1 MKQQYPATAFVL
13 LVLMLLGFFV
23 FPGHTWLQS
32 DTQIYAPML
41 DRMMDPALFPKDEL
55 ALRPHVTWTLYDE
68 IAIGL
73 RHLTGADLERVLGG
87 QQLAFRFIG
96 LAGAFLLA
104 QAMGLGLPAAL
115 FAAGCFG
122 LGAVINGP
130 SVLTLEYEPVPRAFA
145 ILLLMGAFGCAANR
159 YWRVS
164 AALAF
169 LATIYHPTSTA
180 PFWACAALYFLVSRS
195 RRELWPLAVACA
207 AAVGTVLL
215 CASLQNGET
224 ERQVWFGVIPTQ
236 LEAVQK
242 FRAMYNWIQ
251 FWPSPWFWQ
260 YPVLLLFSAGAWW
273 RIRTRLSPEARF
285 FSLAVAVYGMLMVP
299 LQYLL
304 LDVGKWILMP
314 QFQPARA
321 VLFITAM
328 ALLLGVAAGW
338 HAAAAGRRLEAFAWF
353 VVIFAIPTNGLVIQL
368 FTVPDARKLALVLA
382 LAAGAVLVVKWPRT
396 AVLVP
401 AAAVFLI
408 PGFGEVRNYPVLHTA
423 PLRALSDWAQ
433 GSTPPDAM
441 FLFADVGHGL
451 QPGVFRNDAKRSIY
465 VDWKGGGQANLLENF
480 AGLWWQRW
488 NAVHEAKLP
497 LLPLEDYRAMGVD
510 YIVVRPANR
519 PPAATAVYSNS
530 DWAVLVTRPP
540 GQ

>member
-13 LVLMLLGFFV
+13 LVLTLLGFFV

-73 RHLTGADLERVLGG
+73 CRLTGADLQHVLGA
-87 QQLAFRFIG
+87 QQIVFRFLG

-104 QAMGLGLPAAL
+104 QAMGLTWPAAL

-130 SVLTLEYEPVPRAFA
+130 AVLTLEYEPVPRAFA

-159 YWRVS
+159 HWRAS
-164 AALAF
+164 AVLAF

-180 PFWACAALYFLVSRS
+180 PFWACAALYFLVTRS
-195 RRELWPLAVACA
+195 RRELWPLAASCA
-207 AAVGTVLL
+207 AAIAAVLL
-215 CASLQNGET
+215 SALLQHGET
-224 ERQVWFGVIPTQ
+224 ERQVWFGVIPAK
-236 LEAVQK
+236 LEAIQK
-242 FRAMYNWIQ
+242 IRGMYNWIQ
-251 FWPSPWFWQ
+251 LWPRPWFWQ
-260 YPVLLLFSAGAWW
+260 YPVLLLFSAGAWL
-273 RIRTRLSPEARF
+273 RIRSRLSGEARF
-285 FSLAVAVYGMLMVP
+285 FTLAVAIYGMLMVP
-299 LQYLL
+299 LQYVL

-321 VLFITAM
+321 VLFITTM
-328 ALLLGVAAGW
+328 ALLLGAAAGW
-338 HAAAAGRRLEAFAWF
+338 HAATSGRRLEAWGWLMI
-353 VVIFAIPTNGLVIQL
+353 VFAIPANGLVVQL
-368 FTVPDARKLALVLA
+368 FTQPEPRKLALVLA
-382 LAAGAVLVVKWPRT
+382 LAAAAVIAVKWPRT

-401 AAAVFLI
+401 AAAIFLI
-408 PGFGEVRNYPVLHTA
+408 PGFGGVRNYPALHTA
-423 PLRALSDWAQ
+423 PLRELSTWAR
-433 GSTPPDAM
+433 GSTPQDST

-451 QPGVFRNDAKRSIY
+451 QPGVFRNDARRSIY
-465 VDWKGGGQANLLENF
+465 IDWKGGGQANLLENF
-480 AGLWWQRW
+480 ADLWWKRW
-488 NAVHEAKLP
+488 NAVHEATLP
-497 LLPLEDYRAMGVD
+497 LLPLTDYQALGID

-519 PPAATAVYSNS
+519 PASAAVVYANS
-530 DWAVLVTRPP
+530 DWAVIPTRQP

>member
-13 LVLMLLGFFV
+13 LVLALLGFFV

-41 DRMMDPALFPKDEL
+41 DRMMDPTLFPKDEL

-68 IAIGL
+68 VAIGL
-73 RHLTGADLERVLGG
+73 RRLTGADLEHVLGG
-87 QQLAFRFIG
+87 QQLVFRFIG

-104 QAMGLGLPAAL
+104 QAMGLGVPAAL

-130 SVLTLEYEPVPRAFA
+130 AVLTLEYEPVPRAFA

-159 YWRVS
+159 YWR
-164 AALAF
+164 AAAVLAF

-180 PFWACAALYFLVSRS
+180 PFWACAALYFLVSKT
-195 RRELWPLAVACA
+195 RRALWPLAAACA

-215 CASLQNGET
+215 CAMLQQGET
-224 ERQVWFGVIPTQ
+224 EHQVWWGVIPAP
-236 LEAVQK
+236 LEAIQK
-242 FRAMYNWIQ
+242 YRAMYNWIQ
-251 FWPSPWFWQ
+251 FWPRPWFWQ
-260 YPVLLLFSAGAWW
+260 YPVLLLAAAGAWF
-273 RIRTRLSPEARF
+273 RLRPQLSPEARF
-285 FSLAVAVYGMLMVP
+285 FTLAVAVYGMLMVP

-328 ALLLGVAAGW
+328 ALLLAAAAGW
-338 HAAAAGRRLEAFAWF
+338 HAAVSGRRLEAFGWF
-353 VVIFAIPTNGLVIQL
+353 VLVFAIPTNGLVVQL
-368 FTVPDARKLALVLA
+368 FTQPDARKLPLVLA
-382 LAAGAVLVVKWPRT
+382 LAALTVLAVKWPRT

-401 AAAVFLI
+401 AAAIFLI
-408 PGFGEVRNYPVLHTA
+408 PGVGGVRNYPVLHTA
-423 PLRALSDWAQ
+423 PLRELSNWAR
-433 GSTPPDAM
+433 STTPQDSS

-480 AGLWWQRW
+480 ADLWWKRW
-488 NAVHEAKLP
+488 NEVREAKLP
-497 LLPLEDYRAMGVD
+497 LLPLDRYRAMGVD
-510 YIVVRPANR
+510 YVVVRAVNR
-519 PPAATAVYSNS
+519 PATTAAVYSNT
-530 DWAVLVTRPP
+530 DWAVLPTRPAAP
-540 GQ
+540 

>member
-13 LVLMLLGFFV
+13 LVLTLLGFFV

-41 DRMMDPALFPKDEL
+41 DRMLDPALFPKDEL

-73 RHLTGADLERVLGG
+73 RHLTGADLEHVLGG
-87 QQLAFRFIG
+87 QQIIFRFIG

-104 QAMGLGLPAAL
+104 HAIGLGLPAAL

-130 SVLTLEYEPVPRAFA
+130 AVLTLEYEPVPRAFA

-159 YWRVS
+159 YWRAS
-164 AALAF
+164 AILAF

-180 PFWACAALYFLVSRS
+180 PFWACAAIYFLASRS
-195 RRELWPLAVACA
+195 RRELWPLAAACA
-207 AAVGTVLL
+207 AAVATVLL
-215 CASLQNGET
+215 CAVLQHGET
-224 ERQVWFGVIPTQ
+224 ERQVWFGIIPAK
-236 LEAVQK
+236 LEAIQK

-260 YPVLLLFSAGAWW
+260 YPVLLLFTAGAWL
-273 RIRTRLSPEARF
+273 RLRPWLSAEARF
-285 FSLAVAVYGMLMVP
+285 FTLAVAAYGMVMVP

-328 ALLLGVAAGW
+328 AVLLGAAAGW
-338 HAAAAGRRLEAFAWF
+338 HAATSGRRLEAFGWF
-353 VVIFAIPTNGLVIQL
+353 VVVFAIPTNGLVIQL
-368 FTVPDARKLALVLA
+368 FTQPDTRKLPLVIA
-382 LAAGAVLVVKWPRT
+382 LAALAVVAVKWPRT

-401 AAAVFLI
+401 AAAIFLI
-408 PGFGEVRNYPVLHTA
+408 PGFGGVRNYPVLHTA
-423 PLRALSDWAQ
+423 PLRELSNWAHS
-433 GSTPPDAM
+433 STPLDTT

-451 QPGVFRNDAKRSIY
+451 QPGIFRNDAKRNIY

-480 AGLWWQRW
+480 ADLWWKRW
-488 NAVHEAKLP
+488 NEVHEAKLP
-497 LLPLEDYRAMGVD
+497 LLPLEDYRAMGID
-510 YIVVRPANR
+510 YIVVRSANR
-519 PPAATAVYSNS
+519 PPSITAIYSNT
-530 DWAVLVTRPP
+530 DWAVLPTRPP
-540 GQ
+540 AQ